1 MPKIGHVLET
11 CLYVDDLKRAKTFY
25 RQTFDLEVVHED
37 ARMCAFAIGRR
48 FCCCFSAGCRRA
60 LPNYRAA
67 PSRRTTVPARSIW
80 RWRFLPTKGLSGSE
94 CLSAKAFAI
103 EGRVQWPLGGSSIY
117 FRDPD
122 RHLIELATPGLW
134 PNY

>member
-25 RQTFDLEVVHED
+25 RQTFDLKVVRED
-37 ARMCAFAIGRR
+37 ARMCAFAIG
-48 FCCCFSAGCRRA
+48 
-60 LPNYRAA
+60 P
-67 PSRRTTVPARSIW
+67 TVLLLFQR
-80 RWRFLPTKGLSGSE
+80 GLSMSPTELPGGTIPPHDGAGPIHLALAISSDE
-94 CLSAKAFAI
+94 LAEWERMLEREGIAI